1 MHKQLRAFLEANGL
15 PATATEEQAWEHH
28 RKLVSEGIVYNGPEK
43 EEREPA
49 TAEKTRESPA
59 PAAPAVTEEQARE
72 MALAAA
78 RAERVRVEEIRGLC
92 AHFDVPEDRAR
103 ALIDGN
109 KNLDEARAAV
119 LEYLKASNQ
128 PFGAAAT
135 APAVGLEADEKF
147 RAAAIDG
154 VLMQVGVRKPQPA
167 PGAAEFR
174 ALSPLGLARNCL
186 ERAGVNT
193 AMMSASQIA
202 RRALI
207 PHSTSD
213 FPLLLTGIGKET
225 LLAGYTEAPQSWRPL
240 AAVGTATDFRDMYAY
255 SFGGGFDLKT
265 VREDGEYETAD
276 AVESGEKYRI
286 TRAGRVFPY
295 TFEML
300 VNDKWG
306 VLSSVTRRFGAA
318 AQRMETRMF
327 FEALTS
333 TATMGDGNALFSA
346 GHGNLLTA
354 APLSETSLEEAIQA
368 LWSTRGL
375 GGEYLDLQPAFLLVS
390 TKDKFRA
397 DVLIGSTGN
406 VNDNKSAAVIN
417 PLAGMV
423 QVITDPRVAAG
434 AWYLFAA
441 PSQAPVFEASWLD
454 GEESPVIDEDV
465 DFITD
470 GVRIKCRHC
479 FGVGRVAW
487 RGVLYNPGA

>member
-119 LEYLKASNQ
+119 LEYLKASSQ

-167 PGAAEFR
+167 PGAADFR

-240 AAVGTATDFRDMYAY
+240 AAVGTATDFRDMYA
-255 SFGGGFDLKT
+255 SHL
-265 VREDGEYETAD
+265 A
-276 AVESGEKYRI
+276 AVLISKPSGRMGSTKRRMLW
-286 TRAGRVFPY
+286 RAGRN
-295 TFEML
+295 T
-300 VNDKWG
+300 
-306 VLSSVTRRFGAA
+306 
-318 AQRMETRMF
+318 
-327 FEALTS
+327 
-333 TATMGDGNALFSA
+333 
-346 GHGNLLTA
+346 
-354 APLSETSLEEAIQA
+354 
-368 LWSTRGL
+368 GL
-375 GGEYLDLQPAFLLVS
+375 PA
-390 TKDKFRA
+390 
-397 DVLIGSTGN
+397 
-406 VNDNKSAAVIN
+406 
-417 PLAGMV
+417 LAGYSHIRLRCWLTTNGGCCRASPAV
-423 QVITDPRVAAG
+423 LAR
-434 AWYLFAA
+434 L
-441 PSQAPVFEASWLD
+441 PSGWRP
-454 GEESPVIDEDV
+454 G
-465 DFITD
+465 
-470 GVRIKCRHC
+470 C
-479 FGVGRVAW
+479 FSR
-487 RGVLYNPGA
+487 P